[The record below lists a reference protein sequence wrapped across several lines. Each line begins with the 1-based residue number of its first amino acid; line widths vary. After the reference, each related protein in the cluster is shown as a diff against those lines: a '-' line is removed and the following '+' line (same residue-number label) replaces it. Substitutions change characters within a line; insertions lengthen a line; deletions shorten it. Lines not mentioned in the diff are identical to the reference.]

1 MATLDI
7 VETDLFFALRPEQP
21 GQSKWWRYDETSSG
35 SEYLLESRYTDGS
48 NGRLEAKLTGGGH
61 ELVNIFNI
69 AQVDHPPRPPE
80 NRPWQY
86 TWVSTRQ
93 DSIVFTWGGGLVIP
107 AIWEPSKNGTSVS
120 ATSNETNPA
129 TGKHVTMTLD
139 YIASGTPGT
148 LNAMMT
154 IRQRVF
160 DPFLEIL
167 KFDVR
172 FSPGGLHH
180 AQGRIVGTTYILSL
194 KATGTHG

>member
-93 DSIVFTWGGGLVIP
+93 DNVVFKWGGGLVIP
-107 AIWEPSKNGTSVS
+107 PSGSRVRT
-120 ATSNETNPA
+120 TPA
-129 TGKHVTMTLD
+129 F
-139 YIASGTPGT
+139 
-148 LNAMMT
+148 
-154 IRQRVF
+154 RQRQTKQTLR
-160 DPFLEIL
+160 PESTS
-167 KFDVR
+167 R
-172 FSPGGLHH
+172 
-180 AQGRIVGTTYILSL
+180 
-194 KATGTHG
+194 